1 MHARLIDIINY
12 AKPDLKIKDFHEMLC
27 SLHDGLK
34 ELMTIPDEEVGIK
47 IKEKMFIVKYLSVR
61 DTFIFNT
68 DDKGVTWCVIN
79 PFDKSHSKFPVNTFS
94 LLFTEML
101 SKSVPNRKINEL
113 FKFKGIVLDEHLINH
128 NFCYDVLMAGIRAV
142 SEEREYLSGVFPYMI
157 GKSKAFIS
165 YTITD
170 ICETGFSVDVTGGG
184 MLEFMMTWDKDVQL
198 PSIKN
203 MENYVKE
210 IRLNYN

>member
-1 MHARLIDIINY
+1 MYARLIDIINY
-12 AKPDLKIKDFHEMLC
+12 AKPDLKIKDFHEMMS
-27 SLHDGLK
+27 SLHDALK
-34 ELMTIPDEEVGIK
+34 ELMRIPDEEVGIK
-47 IKEKMFIVKYLSVR
+47 IKETMFFAKYISGR
-61 DTFIFNT
+61 DIFIFNT
-68 DDKGVTWCVIN
+68 DDKGVTWCVTC
-79 PFDKSHSKFPVNTFS
+79 PFAKTTTSFPVNTFS

-101 SKSVPNRKINEL
+101 AKSVPNRKINEL
-113 FKFKGIVLDEHLINH
+113 FKLKGVVFDEHLIGH

-142 SEEREYLSGVFPYMI
+142 SEERECLSDTFPYMI

-165 YTITD
+165 YTIID
-170 ICETGFSVDVTGGG
+170 ICETGFTVNVTGGCVEN
-184 MLEFMMTWDKDVQL
+184 LVMTWDKDVQL